1 MGKHPHSRGAPQARS
16 DLSAG
21 SQTDAN
27 RISLN
32 LYQSVKHP
40 ERAALSPQRSGR
52 DSLFVVFFRS
62 KNMGKTWVKNPPFL
76 PRISSFFEY

>member
-16 DLSAG
+16 DLGAG

-40 ERAALSPQRSGR
+40 ERAALSAEVGA
-52 DSLFVVFFRS
+52 
-62 KNMGKTWVKNPPFL
+62 
-76 PRISSFFEY
+76 